1 MAISGVKLKIEHKLT
16 KITYH
21 SNRCYGAW
29 KLMYGFLKRKF
40 VLVSV
45 KTLILV
51 IFIHLFSI
59 HVPYM
64 ATGREFPSILGH
76 SGSIFV
82 VFVAGNHGNPEPIT
96 IFFEVLW
103 SRVLKYAF
111 TQNSE
116 KSWKSPWY
124 ILVRSLKKLV
134 IIVGATRQHYFWPEL
149 TFPLHIFKYLLK
161 NWCTPH
167 NF

>member
-1 MAISGVKLKIEHKLT
+1 
-16 KITYH
+16 
-21 SNRCYGAW
+21 
-29 KLMYGFLKRKF
+29 MYGFLKRKF

-59 HVPYM
+59 RVPNM
-64 ATGREFPSILGH
+64 ATGREFSSISGH

-82 VFVAGNHGNPEPIT
+82 VFVLGNHGNPEPVT

-111 TQNSE
+111 TPNSE
-116 KSWKSPWY
+116 KS
-124 ILVRSLKKLV
+124 
-134 IIVGATRQHYFWPEL
+134 
-149 TFPLHIFKYLLK
+149 
-161 NWCTPH
+161 
-167 NF
+167 